1 MSALQSQYIISS
13 EEEVLQT
20 SVKKTDSKVLIPE
33 LFQLLLTFRPK
44 GLRLTVRC
52 QASFR
57 LLTNG
62 NLHCL
67 TCKEGQTDQNTEGQE
82 KIFFKNDY
90 GTFSE
95 FFKSSKGENRR
106 LNKTKRM
113 L

>member
-1 MSALQSQYIISS
+1 M
-13 EEEVLQT
+13 
-20 SVKKTDSKVLIPE
+20 LIPE
-33 LFQLLLTFRPK
+33 LFQSLLTFRPE
-44 GLRLTVRC
+44 RTETDC
-52 QASFR
+52 QMSSQFL

-106 LNKTKRM
+106 LNKNKKDALRENEKQRKVQLVRVTFQPS
-113 L
+113 LTFY